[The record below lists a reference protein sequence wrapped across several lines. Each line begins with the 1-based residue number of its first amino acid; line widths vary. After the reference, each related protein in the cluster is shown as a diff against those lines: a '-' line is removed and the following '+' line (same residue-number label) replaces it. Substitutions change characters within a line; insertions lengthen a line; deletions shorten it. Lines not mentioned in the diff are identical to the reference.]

1 VAIVLYVVGVGTVVT
16 LMVQGSASLRAATA
30 SPRASSSKLGS
41 RPVTRITPLTAATG
55 TVVFK
60 DDFNDVHSGWDTVP
74 GPSEIK
80 YAFVNGQ
87 FVAVATAGFWFS
99 EPSPYIEPLQQVS
112 VGATATLDIH
122 TPPDAGFG
130 VDCARGLGTSQTS
143 YQFTADA
150 DSNWYVMKWTGPDS
164 ATAAP
169 TTLKQ
174 GTIKG
179 APAPGVIPVTLV
191 GVCAT
196 LADGVTTRLA
206 FFIDGAKVAD
216 LTDTPQPTLSAG
228 WLADL
233 VTAGSDSGPV
243 TVTMSHFEE
252 RDLSRSGS

>member
-1 VAIVLYVVGVGTVVT
+1 
-16 LMVQGSASLRAATA
+16 
-30 SPRASSSKLGS
+30 
-41 RPVTRITPLTAATG
+41 VTRSTPLNAATG

-60 DDFNDVHSGWDTVP
+60 DDFNNVHSGWDTVS
-74 GPSEIK
+74 GPSGIK
-80 YAFVNGQ
+80 YAFVNGK

-130 VDCARGLGTSQTS
+130 VDCARGSGTAQTS

-150 DSNWYVMKWTGPDS
+150 DSNWYVVKWAGLDS
-164 ATAAP
+164 AAAAP
-169 TTLKQ
+169 ITLKQ
-174 GTIKG
+174 GAIKG
-179 APAPGVIPVTLV
+179 APAPGQIPVTLV

-196 LADGVTTRLA
+196 MADGLTTRLA

-216 LTDTPQPTLSAG
+216 LTDTPQPTLSTG
-228 WLADL
+228 WVADL

-243 TVTMSHFEE
+243 TVTITHFEE
-252 RDLSRSGS
+252 RDLSQSGP